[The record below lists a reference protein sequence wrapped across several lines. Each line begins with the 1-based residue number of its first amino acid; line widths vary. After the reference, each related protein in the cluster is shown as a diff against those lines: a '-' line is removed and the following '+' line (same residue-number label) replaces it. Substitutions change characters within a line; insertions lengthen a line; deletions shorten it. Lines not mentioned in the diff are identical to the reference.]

1 MLFCQGWQVVQEPF
15 LKGDVANSRFHLITY
30 CTITVHFL
38 SRYASVAT
46 NQTKVVFFELV
57 LSGIWQKKC
66 LSLFKVNYLT
76 SSKA

>member
-1 MLFCQGWQVVQEPF
+1 MFFYQGWQVVQEPF
-15 LKGDVANSRFHLITY
+15 IKRDVANSSFHLITY

-46 NQTKVVFFELV
+46 NQTKVVLFELS
-57 LSGIWQKKC
+57 LSGIWKNNC

>member
-1 MLFCQGWQVVQEPF
+1 MFFYQGWQVVQELF
-15 LKGDVANSRFHLITY
+15 IKRDLANSSFHLITY

-46 NQTKVVFFELV
+46 NQTKVVLFELS
-57 LSGIWQKKC
+57 LSGIWQNNC

>member
-1 MLFCQGWQVVQEPF
+1 MLFCQGWQVVQELF
-15 LKGDVANSRFHLITY
+15 VKRDVANSSFHLITY
-30 CTITVHFL
+30 CTITEHFL

-46 NQTKVVFFELV
+46 KQTKIVLFELG

-66 LSLFKVNYLT
+66 FSLFKVNYLT